1 MTKNKKIAKDNKLM
15 LILDILPPLVMGPLV
30 ILLVLL
36 AVKEF
41 KFSVLS
47 VLFLILYFAVSAIY
61 AFVIFC
67 KRKKENERKEEAD
80 IVHGAMSESL
90 IDINIPVLMISRDSR
105 IAWANVEAEATF
117 GFGDLYG
124 KNFDDLSSQTMAS
137 IIASSSELSEM
148 TVGGRTYEIS
158 HNEFMHEGEKYYL
171 LMFND
176 ITRIKLWR
184 TRYENNRMCVAVIL
198 IDNLAELTA
207 QNVKG
212 EYRDAT
218 NIINK
223 LLREW
228 AEGLG
233 AIINEISSNR
243 YVMFFREQH
252 IKSLADSGF
261 TIIEE
266 IENAQ
271 RDKVPIVLTVS
282 MGISAYGDS
291 IVERAK
297 EAEIALDNALQRGG
311 AQVALR
317 SDREG
322 YSFYGGRTKTSQ
334 KRTSVRSRLEA
345 ARLIMLIEA
354 CDNVIIMGHANPD
367 YDAIGACI
375 GLARLVATYGKPVNV
390 VTNTHCENF
399 KICTE
404 RLFSSDETGY
414 YSELFS
420 DKERGLDRVRA
431 NTLVILAD
439 VNSVDRCESPE
450 IVRNCT
456 KLAVI
461 DHHRRAGNTSND
473 APELNYLDPSAS
485 STCEIVSEMLDFS
498 PTRVELGA
506 EEANVMMS
514 GIMLDTQ
521 NFVKSVGTRTFSAA
535 LYLRNAGASNEVA
548 NTFFC
553 ENVEDYAVQ
562 TKLVERIKR
571 YRGKYIIAAGS
582 LDEETDPRVSIAKL
596 ANKLLSIKN
605 VGATFV
611 AALHGGNIYLS
622 ARSNG
627 KINVQIILESLGGGG
642 HFDAAAARMEGET
655 LKSALTKLQTAIDD
669 YEDKRS

>member
-1 MTKNKKIAKDNKLM
+1 MTKNKKTAKDNRLM

-47 VLFLILYFAVSAIY
+47 VLFLILYFALSAIY

-67 KRKKENERKEEAD
+67 KRRKENERKEAAD
-80 IVHGAMSESL
+80 IVHGAMSDSL

-105 IAWANVEAEATF
+105 IAWANIEAETTF

-124 KNFDDLSSQTMAS
+124 KNFDDLSTQTMAS

-158 HNEFMHEGEKYYL
+158 HNEFMHGGEKYYL

-176 ITRIKLWR
+176 VTRIKLWR

-233 AIINEISSNR
+233 AIINEISTNR

-252 IKSLADSGF
+252 IKALASSGF

-354 CDNVIIMGHANPD
+354 ADNVIIMGHANPD

-375 GLARLVATYGKPVNV
+375 GLARLVTTYGKPVNV
-390 VTNTHCENF
+390 VTNTHCENY

-404 RLFSSDETGY
+404 RLLSSDETGY
-414 YSELFS
+414 YAELFS
-420 DKERGLDRVRA
+420 DKERGLDKVRA

-461 DHHRRAGNTSND
+461 DHHRRAGNASND
-473 APELNYLDPSAS
+473 SPELNYLDPSAS

-553 ENVEDYAVQ
+553 ENVEDYAIQ

-582 LDEETDPRVSIAKL
+582 LDEDTDPRVSIAKL

-611 AALHGGNIYLS
+611 AALHGGSIYLS

-655 LKSALTKLQTAIDD
+655 LKSALTKLQAAIDD